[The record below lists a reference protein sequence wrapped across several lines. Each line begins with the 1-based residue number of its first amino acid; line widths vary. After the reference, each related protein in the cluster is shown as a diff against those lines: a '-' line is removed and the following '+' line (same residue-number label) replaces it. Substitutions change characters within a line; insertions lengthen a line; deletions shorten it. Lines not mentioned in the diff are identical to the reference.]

1 MLSERPS
8 RSIRLDTKLFS
19 SFTDDWQEDL
29 QMFEMKPFQLAKLK
43 TILKGEEELILDL
56 QRAGKTP
63 KAETLR
69 DIEQIASN
77 YK

>member
-56 QRAGKTP
+56 QRARKTP

>member
-8 RSIRLDTKLFS
+8 RSIRLDTKLFN
-19 SFTDDWQEDL
+19 SFTYDWQEDL

>member
-29 QMFEMKPFQLAKLK
+29 QMFEMKSFQLAKLK